1 MQCAIK
7 SVQSGNVIDHLDVS
21 QLATCISLQK
31 IVYCSYRKSWRAIEV
46 TSNNHIHS
54 EISLQINIFYLMRQ
68 FNTLL
73 TSIFIK
79 EYFIS
84 LICSLQT
91 QWSLDQSY
99 QILSG
104 LDFPPQ
110 HSVCH
115 TNSVIR
121 SSRTPLYI
129 NQNIIWFQ
137 FFIVY
142 ISLICCY
149 ASK

>member
-1 MQCAIK
+1 MTFGDCKLHLGLNSGLVSLKVTLVNLNITQASLNSAQVGLFTVMKMRMRQWIK
-7 SVQSGNVIDHLDVS
+7 SVQSGNVIDPLDVS

-46 TSNNHIHS
+46 TSNNHIYS

-73 TSIFIK
+73 SSIFTK

-99 QILSG
+99 QIL
-104 LDFPPQ
+104 
-110 HSVCH
+110 
-115 TNSVIR
+115 
-121 SSRTPLYI
+121 
-129 NQNIIWFQ
+129 
-137 FFIVY
+137 
-142 ISLICCY
+142 
-149 ASK
+149 

>member
-1 MQCAIK
+1 M
-7 SVQSGNVIDHLDVS
+7 QSGNVMDSLDVS

-31 IVYCSYRKSWRAIEV
+31 IVYCSHRKSWRAIEV

-68 FNTLL
+68 LNTLL
-73 TSIFIK
+73 TSVFTK

-115 TNSVIR
+115 TNSVIC
-121 SSRTPLYI
+121 SGRTSLSI

-137 FFIVY
+137 FVIHK
-142 ISLICCY
+142 LNLLLC
-149 ASK
+149 